1 MAWLDYDGLLYF
13 WQKIKA
19 KLNDKVD
26 KVEGKGLSSND
37 FTTAEKNKLAGIA
50 AGANNYSHPTSSGN
64 KHIPS
69 GGSAGQILRWSKD
82 GEAQWALII
91 TQLIAHLRV
100 QQVPQPVAQVLSPPL
115 LLIMLV
121 SF

>member
-19 KLNDKVD
+19 KLADKVD

-69 GGSAGQILRWSKD
+69 GGSAGLR
-82 GEAQWALII
+82 
-91 TQLIAHLRV
+91 HRLRHRFE
-100 QQVPQPVAQVLSPPL
+100 QGRGRTGNHEHG
-115 LLIMLV
+115 
-121 SF
+121 